1 MSANATTSAAVSP
14 DQLTKIYIRIRTKR
28 EELKAAFDAEDKIL
42 EEKMDRIRAA
52 LLDHCKEHN
61 IDSFRT
67 EHGTVYRT
75 QRRRMWTSDW
85 SAMHEFIHENRL
97 FDFLERRLH
106 QGNVSQYLEENPEAV
121 LPGLNVD
128 ASYTVSI
135 RKK

>member
-52 LLDHCKEHN
+52 LLDHCKEYN

>member
-1 MSANATTSAAVSP
+1 MPSNAVVTP
-14 DQLTKIYIRIRTKR
+14 DQLTKAYIKIRTKR
-28 EELKAAFDAEDKIL
+28 EDLKAAFEAEDKIL

-52 LLDHCKEHN
+52 LLEHCKEHN
-61 IDSFRT
+61 VDSFRT

-75 QRRRMWTSDW
+75 QKRRMWTSDW
-85 SAMHEFIHENRL
+85 AAMHEFIHNNRL

-106 QGNVSQYLEENPEAV
+106 QGNVTQYLDDNPDAV
-121 LPGLNVD
+121 LPRLNVD